1 MVTVYEFC
9 VYFQCAGAKK
19 HQIDFED
26 IRGRGLDG
34 SSSDSDYASDV
45 EIAKEDL
52 HEVCAF
58 MHVSTRWKTHLKN
71 IRLDNYQNR
80 YFLWVSKNKNKISY
94 CFSNFICS

>member
-45 EIAKEDL
+45 EMAEEDL
-52 HEVCAF
+52 QEVCAF
-58 MHVSTRWKTHLKN
+58 NINISTR
-71 IRLDNYQNR
+71 
-80 YFLWVSKNKNKISY
+80 
-94 CFSNFICS
+94 